1 MSDGAEVTVP
11 DGEWK
16 MLQDQGE
23 LPIFDA
29 VRIDEGTA

>member
-11 DGEWK
+11 DREWK
-16 MLQDQGE
+16 MLQDPGE

-29 VRIDEGTA
+29 VRIDAETA